1 MIHTKLRGRIQNS
14 KPVAR
19 LRIAKASRIVWDAH
33 GAALAAGE
41 VRIDS
46 TGHGFRRL
54 VPQTGS
60 ADWDSTMR
68 ASLHFA
74 AQSPLS
80 ESDMGIDTCDASE
93 AIEFA
98 AGKGGKGFAWRSTAA
113 HEGIEEL

>member
-1 MIHTKLRGRIQNS
+1 
-14 KPVAR
+14 
-19 LRIAKASRIVWDAH
+19 
-33 GAALAAGE
+33 
-41 VRIDS
+41 
-46 TGHGFRRL
+46 
-54 VPQTGS
+54 
-60 ADWDSTMR
+60 MR